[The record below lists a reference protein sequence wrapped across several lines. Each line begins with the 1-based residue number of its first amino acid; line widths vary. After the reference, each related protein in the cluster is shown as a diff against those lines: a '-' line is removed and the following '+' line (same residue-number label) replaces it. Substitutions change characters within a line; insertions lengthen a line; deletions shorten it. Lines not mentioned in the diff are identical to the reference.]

1 MKELHHITLFL
12 YIANR
17 MQKLGLRCCFIIY
30 PTLLMWNQFYIYMVI
45 LKLLETF
52 SPQSPL
58 LTGVSSE
65 YLVSEFNHSKLH
77 ETASVAW
84 L

>member
-1 MKELHHITLFL
+1 
-12 YIANR
+12 
-17 MQKLGLRCCFIIY
+17 
-30 PTLLMWNQFYIYMVI
+30 MWNQFYIYMVI

-77 ETASVAW
+77 ETPSVAW
-84 L
+84 LL